1 MQHLELSTK
10 KKKPQLSVSRAVTF
24 MKDTKLSSLSVRVGE
39 PYWLVHQGNC
49 EHFCVV
55 DQIRY
60 AVIFVWLLR
69 IHRLISFA
77 DGHTRQI
84 RLKGI
89 L

>member
-1 MQHLELSTK
+1 MGIPYHGLICGYRKLLQHLQVSTK
-10 KKKPQLSVSRAVTF
+10 KKPQPEISHADTS

-60 AVIFVWLLR
+60 SQSFRFV
-69 IHRLISFA
+69 
-77 DGHTRQI
+77 
-84 RLKGI
+84 KGMHAY
-89 L
+89 